1 MSPESDELSQ
11 DIKEIKWHQEAIDAS
26 MEMLI
31 RANKKEILAEILGF
45 FGNSKRRAQVYL
57 AVDGERGVAA
67 IATLLAMKGPNVSAE
82 LTLLKEFGLIEVKSA
97 SGSAVVYK
105 KRKIDRILGLSRELQ
120 RIFKLKENSHGDAGL
135 DAQASPNPDTGLP
148 P

>member
-31 RANKKEILAEILGF
+31 RANKKQILTEILGF

-57 AVDGERGVAA
+57 AVDGERSVAA
-67 IATLLAMKGPNVSAE
+67 IAGLLTMKGPNVSSE
-82 LTLLKEFGLIEVKSA
+82 LTLLKDFGLIEVKSV
-97 SGSAVVYK
+97 SGPAIVYK
-105 KRKIDRILGLSRELQ
+105 KRKIDRILGVGRELEQ
-120 RIFKLKENSHGDAGL
+120 IFRLKENSHGAAG
-135 DAQASPNPDTGLP
+135 PN
-148 P
+148 